1 MRNEHFSLRLLL
13 FILVF
18 CMIGQYTAAQYIQ
31 DVQTG
36 DQVAC
41 KWVKLSIQRH
51 LNDLKRAEAED
62 PDFPFY
68 YNEKAARRVIDF
80 KQELHHTQGPWA
92 NPRMHDTRLR
102 LEPWQQ
108 FIDSMIFGWLSR
120 EDDCRRFTRVY
131 IEVGKKNGKTTN
143 AAATANYCFF
153 VDKPREIGPEVY
165 CVATKKAQ
173 AEKAWDEIDRQ
184 IQRHPALERKTKVY
198 VQKST
203 IVIPGTAARVKML
216 GKDSKTEDGMNPH
229 FVLVDEYHAHPDNS
243 MLEVMESAMMARQ
256 QSLVYI
262 ITTAGFN
269 KNSACYQEEHLQA
282 EKVLEGSLNPA
293 PENFFCIIFTLDEGD
308 DWTDPKVWIKANPN
322 LGVSIIWKKFEGR
335 IKQAIITPEKQNKI
349 KTKNLN
355 IWTEAETRWME
366 QDTWNKCSFKVDS
379 EALAGRPCYVGM
391 DLSASQ
397 DITAVVLCFPPQS
410 AGERYQFL
418 YRFFI
423 PEDNIIKREQR
434 DKVPY
439 SYWIEKGLVITT
451 PGNSIDYDF
460 IEQTI
465 LEDGGIYEIREIG
478 FDPWKS
484 HEIVNHLMNEG
495 FTMVPIRQSYYGM
508 AQPTDI
514 FEKKILALMVAHGG
528 NPVMNWMISCTEMKS
543 DRQDN
548 KMPMKPQREKTGKR
562 IDGVVA
568 SIIAIGRAVMNT
580 EEDTSLEVFVV

>member
-1 MRNEHFSLRLLL
+1 
-13 FILVF
+13 
-18 CMIGQYTAAQYIQ
+18 MIAEYTAAQYIH

-41 KWVKLSIQRH
+41 KWVKLAVQRH
-51 LNDLKRAEAED
+51 LNDLKRAEGED
-62 PDFPFY
+62 PEFPYY

-80 KQELHHTQGPWA
+80 KQQLRHTQGEWA
-92 NPRMHDTRLR
+92 NPRMHDTRIR

-108 FIDSMIFGWLSR
+108 FIDSMIFGWLFK
-120 EDDCRRFTRVY
+120 EDDYRRFSRVY
-131 IEVGKKNGKTTN
+131 IEVAKKNGKTTN

-184 IQRHPALERKTKVY
+184 IERNSDLKSKTKRY

-243 MLEVMESAMMARQ
+243 MLEVMESAMMARR
-256 QSLVYI
+256 QSLIYI

-269 KNSACYQEEHLQA
+269 KRSACYQQEHLQA
-282 EKVLEGSLNPA
+282 EKVLEGSLRPA
-293 PENFFCIIFTLDEGD
+293 PENFFCIIYTLDEKD
-308 DWTDPKVWIKANPN
+308 DWMDPAVWIKANPN
-322 LGVSIIWKKFEGR
+322 LGVSIIWKKFEDR
-335 IKQAIITPEKQNKI
+335 IKQAIITPEKQNDI

-355 IWTEAETRWME
+355 VWTEAETRWMQE
-366 QDTWNKCSFKVDS
+366 KTWRACDFPVDP
-379 EALAGRPCYVGM
+379 EALAGRPCYGGM

-397 DITAVVLCFPPQS
+397 DITALVFCFPPQS
-410 AGERYQFL
+410 EDEKYQFL
-418 YRFFI
+418 FRFFI
-423 PEDNIIKREQR
+423 PEENVIERERR

-439 SYWIEKGLVITT
+439 SIWIEKGFVLTT

-460 IEQTI
+460 IEAQI
-465 LEDGGIYEIREIG
+465 LEDAGKYEILEIA

-484 HEIVNHLMNEG
+484 HEIVNHMMDEG
-495 FTMVPIRQSYYGM
+495 LTMVSVRQSYYGM

-514 FEKKILALMVAHGG
+514 FEKKVLARALAHGG
-528 NPVMNWMISCTEMKS
+528 HPVMSWMISCTEVKS

-562 IDGVVA
+562 IDGVTA
-568 SIIAIGRAVMNT
+568 SIMALGRAVMNA
-580 EEDTSLEVFVV
+580 EEGKVEIWAV